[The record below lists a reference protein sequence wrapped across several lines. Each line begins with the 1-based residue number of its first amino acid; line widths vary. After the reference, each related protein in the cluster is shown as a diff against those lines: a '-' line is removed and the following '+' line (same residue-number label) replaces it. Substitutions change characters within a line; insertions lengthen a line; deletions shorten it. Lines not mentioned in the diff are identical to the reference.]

1 MHELINF
8 SLHPGDIGRFNN
20 DWSAVAAYVQAQG
33 VAGLELLIGD
43 TPPPAAAIPPGLVV
57 GVHLPYWISWLLAWQ
72 GHAPTLA
79 DDEAWLAERLYGGQS
94 AADLVAGLRQHWL
107 HAALLCPAYMVFHVC
122 HVEMA
127 HAFTRAYPYTAAE
140 VCAAAA
146 DLLNA
151 TAATFPGGEPPV
163 RVLLEN
169 LWWPGLTF
177 TDPDAVVALAARLAF
192 TNWAFVLDT
201 GHLMSTNTAL
211 TTEVQ
216 GVDYVLAIIAQ
227 LPAELRTRI
236 AGIHLHACLSGA
248 YQQQALQRGLP
259 DGFAQLSSVAQY
271 ALAREHV
278 AQIDRHQPFT
288 SPRCAEII
296 AAVQPQFVTHEF
308 IGTHNDTFGTK
319 LSTQR
324 AALHSRKEHIIP

>member
-8 SLHPGDIGRFNN
+8 SLHPGDIGHFDN
-20 DWSAVAAYVQAQG
+20 DWSAVAAYVQEQG

-43 TPPPAAAIPPGLVV
+43 APPPAAAIPPGLVV

-72 GHAPTLA
+72 GHAPPLS
-79 DDEAWLAERLYGGQS
+79 DDDAWLAERLYGGQR
-94 AADLVAGLRQHWL
+94 AADLVARLRQHWL
-107 HAALLCPAYMVFHVC
+107 HAALLRPAYMVFHVC

-151 TAATFPGGEPPV
+151 TAATFPDREPPV

-177 TDPDAVVALAARLAF
+177 TDLVEVHAFVERLQF

-201 GHLMSTNTAL
+201 GHLMSTNPAL
-211 TTEVQ
+211 STEEQ
-216 GVDYVLAIIAQ
+216 GIDYVLATLAQ
-227 LPAELRTRI
+227 LPTDLRSRI
-236 AGIHLHACLSGA
+236 AAIHLNASLSGA

-259 DGFAQLSSVAQY
+259 DEFAQMSPVAQY

-278 AQIDRHQPFT
+278 AQIDLHQPFT

-308 IGTHNDTFGTK
+308 IGIHNDAFVTK

-324 AALHSRKEHIIP
+324 AALHTTKEQVTV